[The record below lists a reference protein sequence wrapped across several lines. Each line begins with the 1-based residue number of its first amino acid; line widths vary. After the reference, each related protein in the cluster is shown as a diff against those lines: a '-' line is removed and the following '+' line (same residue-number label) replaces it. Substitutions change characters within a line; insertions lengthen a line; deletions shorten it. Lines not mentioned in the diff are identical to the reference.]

1 MPDSRYAGEIVIC
14 IIADSHITNNKQY
27 TILELT
33 NDNKIVLIKNDD
45 GIKCSYY
52 PYRFVSIDKYRE
64 RQLDK
69 LGI

>member
-14 IIADSHITNNKQY
+14 IIDANDLTNNKQY

-33 NDNKIVLIKNDD
+33 NDNKMVLIKNDD

-52 PYRFVSIDKYRE
+52 PY
-64 RQLDK
+64 
-69 LGI
+69 

>member
-14 IIADSHITNNKQY
+14 IIDANDLTNNKQY

-33 NDNKIVLIKNDD
+33 NDNKMVLIKN
-45 GIKCSYY
+45 
-52 PYRFVSIDKYRE
+52 RFVSIDKYRE